1 MVGDRV
7 GVAWL
12 HWACGVCEQCRE
24 GLENLCRK
32 GIVTGMM
39 VDGGF
44 AEYMRAKASHALKI
58 PDSLDSA
65 EAAPLFC
72 AGVTVYRALRNAGV
86 GPGQRVAVF
95 GVGGLGHVA
104 VQIAAAFGAE
114 VYGFDVSADKLALAR
129 ELGATSTFDVTDAD
143 TVKAVR
149 KLGGMHVAVVTSAAK
164 AAYDMAVRCL
174 RPAGTLA
181 VVGLP
186 AEPLAFQA
194 LALVGSEIRIVSAA
208 VGTRDDLRAT
218 LELAVAGKLR
228 CRIEEVPLADVNER
242 VRPDAARRDQRP
254 DGPAL
259 LLRPHAPR
267 GRSAAPTRY
276 IRFLPCCRVRSL
288 PSGAPMSKAFASQA
302 DLQEKK
308 VTFTQ
313 ALGPRLC
320 LHRRGRPEHR
330 HHRRRRRGAGG
341 RHAGHAG
348 DGRGRD
354 PPHPRGHRQADQVR
368 AC

>member
-1 MVGDRV
+1 MKAAILPDFGQPLRIEDVPTPVPEADEVLMQVEVCGVCHSDLHIAHGDRAGFRAATKARLIPGHEVIGKVVAKGAAVEHLKIGDRV

-32 GIVTGMM
+32 GVVTGMM
-39 VDGGF
+39 VDGGY
-44 AEYMRAKASHALKI
+44 AEFMRAKASHALKI
-58 PDSLDSA
+58 PESLDSA

-86 GPGQRVAVF
+86 GAGQRVAVF
-95 GVGGLGHVA
+95 GVGGLGHLA

-114 VYGFDVSADKLALAR
+114 VYGFDVNPDKLALAR
-129 ELGATSTFDVTDAD
+129 ELGAGSTFDVTDAD
-143 TVKAVR
+143 TVKTVR

-208 VGTRDDLRAT
+208 VGTRDDLHAT

-228 CRIEEVPLADVNER
+228 CRVDEVPLVEVNDVFDR
-242 VRPDAARRDQRP
+242 MQ
-254 DGPAL
+254 
-259 LLRPHAPR
+259 
-267 GRSAAPTRY
+267 
-276 IRFLPCCRVRSL
+276 
-288 PSGAPMSKAFASQA
+288 
-302 DLQEKK
+302 
-308 VTFTQ
+308 
-313 ALGPRLC
+313 
-320 LHRRGRPEHR
+320 
-330 HHRRRRRGAGG
+330 RGAING
-341 RHAGHAG
+341 RVVL
-348 DGRGRD
+348 R
-354 PPHPRGHRQADQVR
+354 
-368 AC
+368 CC

>member
-1 MVGDRV
+1 MKAAILPEFGQPLRIEDVPTPVPGADEVLIQVEACGVCHSDLHIAHGDLAGFRAATKERVIPGHEVVGKVVAKGADVAHLAIGDRV

-44 AEYMRAKASHALKI
+44 AEFMRAKASHALKI
-58 PDSLDSA
+58 PPSLDPA

-104 VQIAAAFGAE
+104 VQIAKAFGAE
-114 VYGFDVSADKLALAR
+114 VHG
-129 ELGATSTFDVTDAD
+129 FDVTDAD

-164 AAYDMAVRCL
+164 AAYDMALRCV

-194 LALVGSEIRIVSAA
+194 LALVGSEVRIVSAA

-228 CRIEEVPLADVNER
+228 CRIEEVPLAAVNDVFER
-242 VRPDAARRDQRP
+242 MQ
-254 DGPAL
+254 
-259 LLRPHAPR
+259 
-267 GRSAAPTRY
+267 
-276 IRFLPCCRVRSL
+276 
-288 PSGAPMSKAFASQA
+288 
-302 DLQEKK
+302 
-308 VTFTQ
+308 
-313 ALGPRLC
+313 
-320 LHRRGRPEHR
+320 
-330 HHRRRRRGAGG
+330 RGAING
-341 RHAGHAG
+341 RMVL
-348 DGRGRD
+348 R
-354 PPHPRGHRQADQVR
+354 
-368 AC
+368 CC